1 MLKVTILKKE
11 DNICG
16 FRVQNH
22 TDPIVCSAVSVLSQ
36 SAVNAVEALTEI
48 GSRYEFEIDEESG
61 YLYFLIPSLLRGE
74 KNSEA
79 DLLLRAFE
87 LSVKNLS
94 EEYSDYV
101 IVRSKEA

>member
-11 DNICG
+11 NNICG
-16 FRVQNH
+16 FEVKNH

-48 GSRYEFEIDEESG
+48 GDKYELKIDEESG
-61 YLYFLIPSLLRGE
+61 YLYFLIPSLKNGE
-74 KNSEA
+74 KNQKA

-87 LSVKNLS
+87 LSVNCLM

-101 IVRSKEA
+101 IVKSKEA